1 MEYKYK
7 QNMSNL
13 NAFNAIPLPR
23 KYTGLTENVFLKSPK
38 HEIIKTDY
46 LIS

>member
-1 MEYKYK
+1 MRFNYEISLQYI
-7 QNMSNL
+7 L
-13 NAFNAIPLPR
+13 NAIPSTR
-23 KYTGLTENVFLKSPK
+23 KYTVLKQNGFLKRPK

>member
-1 MEYKYK
+1 MHFYYEISLQYT
-7 QNMSNL
+7 L
-13 NAFNAIPLPR
+13 NAIPSTR
-23 KYTGLTENVFLKSPK
+23 KYRVLTENVFLKSPK